1 MAGRPKKAV
10 ATPTEENVVE
20 DKNKDLSKENEEL
33 KNLIESM
40 QAQMKEMQD
49 KISTAQPIVV
59 NTVSENNGRRKVR
72 VMSLMY
78 NPVNVSTE
86 PYGTGK
92 VFEFSNFGEV
102 RPISF
107 DDLYDIVAS
116 YPNTMKN
123 GMLYICDKDIVKEL
137 GMEDEYENIYD
148 KDMIDRI
155 KYLRT
160 DADADL
166 FIGMSKSMRESV
178 ARESAELMNKNEK
191 MDLNILRKIKDNT
204 GIDIEDIAK
213 NIKENFE
220 QKQE

>member
-1 MAGRPKKAV
+1 
-10 ATPTEENVVE
+10 
-20 DKNKDLSKENEEL
+20 
-33 KNLIESM
+33 
-40 QAQMKEMQD
+40 
-49 KISTAQPIVV
+49 
-59 NTVSENNGRRKVR
+59 
-72 VMSLMY
+72 
-78 NPVNVSTE
+78 
-86 PYGTGK
+86 
-92 VFEFSNFGEV
+92 
-102 RPISF
+102 
-107 DDLYDIVAS
+107 
-116 YPNTMKN
+116 MKN

-220 QKQE
+220 SKQE